1 MSADD
6 IKWAWTDT
14 FMRWLTGCAVLL
26 CGLGFV
32 APAVSPGGDVQWV
45 ALLVGLFLSAGCA
58 LCLLLSNASAANAQ
72 LYFSTGRWLSGLG
85 AAAIFIGG
93 GAVSMTSMHTGW
105 IVFSG
110 WAAGYPLPSD
120 EHMTW
125 AFGFIAYVKP
135 VVNWNIQ
142 ALKEIKA
149 ERAAAELE
157 RAKQDAFD
165 REMRERERQERL
177 NQPLQP
183 GDARATGETAR
194 IYRLKPVET
203 ARQPVD
209 QPGEAV
215 EAGDKS
221 TTARAAGDLPADLP
235 GEPGEVLT
243 AARLAGEPAP
253 QQPHDAKT
261 FANAEDH
268 ARHLISVEGVTKRN
282 ELARRVRG
290 LTTYRATQLLD
301 ELSPG
306 WRVTKRASAA

>member
-6 IKWAWTDT
+6 IKWDWTDT
-14 FMRWLTGCAVLL
+14 FMRWLTACAVLL
-26 CGLGFV
+26 CGVGFV
-32 APAVSPGGDVQWV
+32 APSVSASGEVQWI

-72 LYFSTGRWLSGLG
+72 LYFSTGRWASGIG
-85 AAAIFIGG
+85 AAVVFIGG

-105 IVFSG
+105 TVFSG

-125 AFGFIAYVKP
+125 AFAFIAYVKP

-142 ALKEIKA
+142 ALKDIKA
-149 ERAAAELE
+149 ERAAAEYE
-157 RAKQDAFD
+157 RAKQEAFD
-165 REMRERERQERL
+165 REMRL
-177 NQPLQP
+177 KSADQPV
-183 GDARATGETAR
+183 DARQVVEKPPTAR
-194 IYRLKPVET
+194 LRLVET

-215 EAGDKS
+215 EAGENS
-221 TTARAAGDLPADLP
+221 ATARQMGDLP

-243 AARLAGEPAP
+243 AARLAGEAP
-253 QQPHDAKT
+253 EHDAKT
-261 FANAEDH
+261 FASADAH
-268 ARHLISVEGVTKRN
+268 ARHLITVEKITGRN

-306 WRVTKRASAA
+306 WRVTKRATAA

>member
-149 ERAAAELE
+149 ERAAAEIE

-165 REMRERERQERL
+165 REMRL
-177 NQPLQP
+177 KAVDQPA
-183 GDARATGETAR
+183 DARAVVEKPPVAR
-194 IYRLKPVET
+194 LRLVET

-215 EAGDKS
+215 EAGDIS
-221 TTARAAGDLPADLP
+221 TADRQVVDRPGDLP

-243 AARLAGEPAP
+243 AARLAGETAE
-253 QQPHDAKT
+253 HDAKT
-261 FANAEDH
+261 FASAEAH
-268 ARHLISVEGVTKRN
+268 ARHLITVEGVSKRN

-306 WRVTKRASAA
+306 WRVSKRATAA

>member
-72 LYFSTGRWLSGLG
+72 IYFSTGRWLSGLG

-149 ERAAAELE
+149 ERAAAEVE

-165 REMRERERQERL
+165 REMRLKAADR
-177 NQPLQP
+177 PA
-183 GDARATGETAR
+183 DARAAGETAR

-209 QPGEAV
+209 QPGEAA

-221 TTARAAGDLPADLP
+221 ATARATGDLPADLP

-243 AARLAGEPAP
+243 AARLAGEAP
-253 QQPHDAKT
+253 GHDAKT
-261 FANAEDH
+261 FANAEAH

-306 WRVTKRASAA
+306 WRVSKRATAA